1 MVSKNLNKKYINANV
16 SGIVANDFSTFNPS
30 KDILFI
36 KETLEVL
43 FLEDNLLL

>member
-36 KETLEVL
+36 KETLRSS
-43 FLEDNLLL
+43 FLGG